1 VRVCAERTS
10 LAAYFTKKKSKARA
24 LLPTNIFCFSLV
36 FYEPS
41 PEQGLDVYTS
51 PDLDRA
57 LRLALIEQFSAIW
70 W

>member
-1 VRVCAERTS
+1 MPLRKKEKQGSR
-10 LAAYFTKKKSKARA
+10 LAS
-24 LLPTNIFCFSLV
+24 NIIVFAFSLV

-57 LRLALIEQFSAIW
+57 LRLVLLKQCSAIW

>member
-1 VRVCAERTS
+1 VVRRASGGPFPKKEKQGSRLASNTHFFVFS
-10 LAAYFTKKKSKARA
+10 LA
-24 LLPTNIFCFSLV
+24 
-36 FYEPS
+36 FYEPT

-57 LRLALIEQFSAIW
+57 LRLALNEQFSAIW